1 MITILNFGLGNIGS
15 IQNMLHYFEL
25 DTQVTTDIEVI
36 KKASKFILPG
46 VGAFDTAIKKI
57 KSKDGLY
64 EVLNEQIIVKK
75 KPILGVCLGMQL
87 FMNKSDEG
95 KEKGFGW
102 INGEV
107 KKFPKIK
114 YLKVPHM
121 GWNKVFFERKSKLTK
136 DLKNDSRFYFVHS
149 YFVKPKDK
157 KVSILSTIYPSKFS
171 SAIEKDNIFGVQFH
185 PEKSHKFGMKIFKNF
200 SEL

>member
-157 KVSILSTIYPSKFS
+157 KVSILSTIYSSKFS

>member
-157 KVSILSTIYPSKFS
+157 KVSILSTIYSSKFS

-185 PEKSHKFGMKIFKNF
+185 PEKSHKYGMKIFKNF
-200 SEL
+200 AEL